1 MHTTMKACL
10 ILAALAGSALA
21 DVFPGVHY
29 TNGWVMSKEYI
40 PASTAVTFTVV
51 VKEQGIDEVSV
62 SSLLACFF
70 VVATRAH
77 ITRLEDRGAM
87 RAGWGG
93 RGVGTGLKKSVGG
106 GV

>member
-1 MHTTMKACL
+1 MKACL

-62 SSLLACFF
+62 SSACVFFLLQHARTSR
-70 VVATRAH
+70 VLKTG
-77 ITRLEDRGAM
+77 RLCERVEV
-87 RAGWGG
+87 
-93 RGVGTGLKKSVGG
+93 GVGWERG
-106 GV
+106 